1 MKIDNYQPPKSSF
14 LSINKDMRLLVDKF
28 LTNDRLCKLLY
39 YTDKNALHKEKL
51 TDEQKISMFGQ
62 QIRIVPKLYVDQ
74 PVLNYIII
82 SFDNF
87 IESSNPQFR
96 DNIIEFDI
104 ICHFDQWQMEDFDL
118 RPYRIAAEIDS
129 MLDKKKLTGIGL
141 LEFYGAKEILL
152 TDEFAGICLMYKT
165 YHGEEDKK
173 KLPDTSEQEEFEG
186 DFKRMIKDQQAIAKE
201 QYPNGLQASLNNR
214 N

>member
-87 IESSNPQFR
+87 VESSNPQFR

-173 KLPDTSEQEEFEG
+173 KLPDTSKQEEFEG
-186 DFKRMIKDQQAIAKE
+186 EFKQMIKDQQAIAKE